1 MQHRI
6 VLNPFEDL
14 SNDTDDEDDDNDSG
28 DDPNNGEQHVNNIN
42 DNMENMD
49 NSDTNHAGS
58 QSSYEEPRS
67 CMEGTKSSIKKLM
80 EDTLEDA
87 IGDGIEVL
95 HHLHS
100 ILLIA
105 ATDIRRIR
113 VQKETSTSHP
123 QAVFSIIDD
132 GDGNSILRKKDW
144 RERMMGSKK
153 RKRASCTGK

>member
-1 MQHRI
+1 MD
-6 VLNPFEDL
+6 PFEDL

-28 DDPNNGEQHVNNIN
+28 KQHVKNISESL
-42 DNMENMD
+42 ENVD

-58 QSSYEEPRS
+58 RPLYEEPRS
-67 CMEGTKSSIKKLM
+67 CTEGTKASIKKLM

-87 IGDGIEVL
+87 IGSGIEVL

-100 ILLIA
+100 IMLTA
-105 ATDIRRIR
+105 TTDIRRIR

-123 QAVFSIIDD
+123 QVVFSIIDN
-132 GDGNSILRKKDW
+132 GNENSILRKKDW

-153 RKRASCTGK
+153 RKRTSCTRK